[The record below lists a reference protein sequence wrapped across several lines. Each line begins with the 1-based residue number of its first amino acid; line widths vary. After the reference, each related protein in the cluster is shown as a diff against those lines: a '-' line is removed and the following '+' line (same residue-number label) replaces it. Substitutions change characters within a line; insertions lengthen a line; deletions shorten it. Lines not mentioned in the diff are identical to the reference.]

1 MYYRSYQAKDGIVT
15 VGCLSDRLRKRMA
28 DVLGL
33 HDIRFEPD
41 YDPTS
46 EESIAFA
53 EELVK
58 KAEAVFIKKTV
69 AEWLTLLDG
78 AGVPAGPLRF
88 VEEMVTD
95 EQVIANDLVVE
106 LDHSLVGSVKMVGP
120 IFSMSE
126 TPLEAKMA
134 SPALGEHSQEI
145 LEQLG
150 YSSQEIQKLR
160 DDGVIS

>member
-1 MYYRSYQAKDGIVT
+1 MH
-15 VGCLSDRLRKRMA
+15 KRVA
-28 DVLGL
+28 DVLEL

-41 YDPTS
+41 YDPTT

-58 KAEAVFIKKTV
+58 KAEAVFKQKTV
-69 AEWLTLLDG
+69 EEWLTLLDE

-88 VEEMVTD
+88 VEEMVTN

-120 IFSMSE
+120 VFSMSE

-134 SPALGEHSQEI
+134 SPALGEHSDEI
-145 LEQLG
+145 LGQLG
-150 YSSQEIQKLR
+150 YSAEEIQKLK
-160 DDGVIS
+160 DDGVTV